1 MLGRSNSNGGESMK
15 RLSLALLALGLAPLA
30 LRAQQA
36 PAQAPP
42 TAAPEVNPISNGFRS
57 LLAEESK
64 NTVAAVEEMPADKF
78 GFRPT
83 PQQNTFGHLVVHMIH
98 ANYGLC
104 ALISAAKAPAPPA
117 LKDDD
122 PKDTLV
128 PALKASFQFCTD
140 SVAGIDDS
148 HFGEMVPFF
157 GGKTVSRGFMVIT
170 ASEDYGDHYS
180 TAAMYLRL
188 NGLLPP
194 TAQPKK

>member
-1 MLGRSNSNGGESMK
+1 MK
-15 RLSLALLALGLAPLA
+15 RICLAIWALGLAPLA
-30 LRAQQA
+30 ATAQQA
-36 PAQAPP
+36 PAAAPQA
-42 TAAPEVNPISNGFRS
+42 AAPEVNPISTGFRT
-57 LLAEESK
+57 LLAEESQ

-83 PQQNTFGHLVVHMIH
+83 PQQNTFGHLVVHMIR

-104 ALISAAKAPAPPA
+104 SLISGAKAPPAPA
-117 LKDDD
+117 LKDED

-140 SVAGIDDS
+140 SLAEIDDS
-148 HFGEMVPFF
+148 HFGEMVPFI
-157 GGKTVSRGFMVIT
+157 GGKMVSRGFMVVT